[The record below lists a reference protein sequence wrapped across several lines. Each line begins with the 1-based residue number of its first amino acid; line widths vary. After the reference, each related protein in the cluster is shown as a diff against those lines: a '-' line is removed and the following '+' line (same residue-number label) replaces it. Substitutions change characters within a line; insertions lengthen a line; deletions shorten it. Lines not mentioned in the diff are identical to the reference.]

1 MPSHLKSILD
11 LMESKLFPFNME
23 KTKNK
28 NLYMIKYLY
37 EDMNVH
43 ILVKLNYGNTT
54 LGIALSS

>member
-1 MPSHLKSILD
+1 
-11 LMESKLFPFNME
+11 MESKLFPFNME